1 MIQDCSALFLEGL
14 LSFFSPC
21 VLPLVPL
28 YIGYLT
34 SGIDTNLSKAKVR
47 IQTTVRTL
55 FFVLGISTVFFL
67 AGLGS
72 SALRYFF
79 QKNTIF
85 FSIIGGFLL
94 ILFGLFSL
102 GIIDIPFLQRE
113 HRIIS
118 FKQNKNGIIR
128 SYLLGFFFSFA
139 WSPCVGPLLA
149 SAMLKSASAESALIG
164 WLYIGCY
171 TLGFI
176 IIFILLGLFTEE
188 VLMLLK
194 KHTNI
199 VRYTKI
205 IGGIVVLCMGIYML
219 NTGFTSIKALENKTS
234 DNTTVVEN
242 SNDENLT
249 DIEKYSFTLKDNKGN
264 DVTLSEY
271 KGKTVVLNFFA
282 TWCTYC
288 KMELPSLEEINSTR
302 DDIVIFLVATPD
314 IGNEGS
320 KEYIESFMEEN
331 GYSMT
336 VLYDDTGEV
345 VSKYNVSGLPT
356 SFFFKPDGSVLGY
369 VPGYVE
375 ESSLISILEES
386 LTSYKNIHLYRK

>member
-34 SGIDTNLSKAKVR
+34 SGIDTNLSKAKAR

-113 HRIIS
+113 HRIVS

-149 SAMLKSASAESALIG
+149 SAILKSASAESTLIG
-164 WLYIGCY
+164 WIYIGCY

-194 KHTNI
+194 KNTNI

-336 VLYDDTGEV
+336 VLYDETGEV

-375 ESSLISILEES
+375 ESNLIGILEECQ
-386 LTSYKNIHLYRK
+386 K

>member
-1 MIQDCSALFLEGL
+1 MIKDCGALFLEGL

-34 SGIDTNLSKAKVR
+34 SGIDTNLSKAKAR

-113 HRIIS
+113 HRIVS

-149 SAMLKSASAESALIG
+149 SAILKSASAESALIG
-164 WLYIGCY
+164 WIYIGCY

-194 KHTNI
+194 KNTNI

-219 NTGFTSIKALENKTS
+219 NTGFTSIKALENRTL
-234 DNTTVVEN
+234 DNTTVVDN
-242 SNDENLT
+242 TNDENLT
-249 DIEKYSFTLKDNKGN
+249 DIEKYSFTLKDSHGN

-288 KMELPSLEEINSTR
+288 KMELPSLEEINNTR

-336 VLYDDTGEV
+336 VLYDETGEV

-375 ESSLISILEES
+375 ESNLIGILEECQ
-386 LTSYKNIHLYRK
+386 K

>member
-1 MIQDCSALFLEGL
+1 MIKDCGALFLEGL

-34 SGIDTNLSKAKVR
+34 SGIDTNLSKAKAR

-113 HRIIS
+113 HRIVS

-149 SAMLKSASAESALIG
+149 SAILKSASAESALIG
-164 WLYIGCY
+164 WIYIGCY

-194 KHTNI
+194 KNTNI

-219 NTGFTSIKALENKTS
+219 NTGFTSIKALENRTS

-242 SNDENLT
+242 TNDENLT
-249 DIEKYSFTLKDNKGN
+249 DIEKYSFTLKDSHGN
-264 DVTLSEY
+264 DVTLSDY

-288 KMELPSLEEINSTR
+288 KMELPSLEEINNTR

-336 VLYDDTGEV
+336 VLYDETGEV

-375 ESSLISILEES
+375 ESSLISILEECQ
-386 LTSYKNIHLYRK
+386 K

>member
-1 MIQDCSALFLEGL
+1 MIKDCGALFLEGL

-113 HRIIS
+113 HRIVS

-149 SAMLKSASAESALIG
+149 SAILKSASAESALIG
-164 WLYIGCY
+164 WIYIGCY

-194 KHTNI
+194 KNTNI

-205 IGGIVVLCMGIYML
+205 IGGIVVLYMGIYML
-219 NTGFTSIKALENKTS
+219 NTGFTSIRALENRTL
-234 DNTTVVEN
+234 DNTTVVDN
-242 SNDENLT
+242 TNDENLT
-249 DIEKYSFTLKDNKGN
+249 DIEKYSFTLKDSHGN

-288 KMELPSLEEINSTR
+288 KMELPSLEEINNTR

-336 VLYDDTGEV
+336 VLYDETGEV

-375 ESSLISILEES
+375 ESSLISILEECQ
-386 LTSYKNIHLYRK
+386 K

>member
-1 MIQDCSALFLEGL
+1 MIKDCGALFLEGL

-34 SGIDTNLSKAKVR
+34 SGIDTNLSKAKAR

-113 HRIIS
+113 HRIVS

-149 SAMLKSASAESALIG
+149 SAILKSASAESALIG
-164 WLYIGCY
+164 WIYIGCY

-194 KHTNI
+194 KNTNI

-205 IGGIVVLCMGIYML
+205 IGGIVVLYMGIYML
-219 NTGFTSIKALENKTS
+219 NTGFTSIKALENRTL
-234 DNTTVVEN
+234 DNTTVVDN
-242 SNDENLT
+242 TNDENLT
-249 DIEKYSFTLKDNKGN
+249 DIEKYSFTLIDSHGN

-288 KMELPSLEEINSTR
+288 KMELPSLEEINNTR

-336 VLYDDTGEV
+336 VLYDETGEV

-375 ESSLISILEES
+375 ESSLISILEECQ
-386 LTSYKNIHLYRK
+386 K

>member
-1 MIQDCSALFLEGL
+1 MIKDCGALFLEGL

-34 SGIDTNLSKAKVR
+34 SGIDTNLSKAKAR

-72 SALRYFF
+72 STLRYFF

-113 HRIIS
+113 HRIVS

-149 SAMLKSASAESALIG
+149 SAILKSASAESALIG
-164 WLYIGCY
+164 WIYIGCY

-194 KHTNI
+194 KNTNI

-205 IGGIVVLCMGIYML
+205 IGGIVVLYMGIYML
-219 NTGFTSIKALENKTS
+219 NTGFTSIKALENRTL
-234 DNTTVVEN
+234 DNTTVVDN
-242 SNDENLT
+242 TNDENLT
-249 DIEKYSFTLKDNKGN
+249 DIEKYSFTLKDSHGN

-288 KMELPSLEEINSTR
+288 KMELPSLEEINNTR

-336 VLYDDTGEV
+336 VLYDETGEV

-375 ESSLISILEES
+375 ESNLIGILEGCQ
-386 LTSYKNIHLYRK
+386 K

>member
-1 MIQDCSALFLEGL
+1 MIQDFSALFLEGL
-14 LSFFSPC
+14 ISFFSPC
-21 VLPLVPL
+21 VLPLAPL

-102 GIIDIPFLQRE
+102 GIIDIPFLQKE

-234 DNTTVVEN
+234 DNTTAVEN

-336 VLYDDTGEV
+336 VLYDETGEV

-375 ESSLISILEES
+375 ESSLISILEECQ
-386 LTSYKNIHLYRK
+386 K

>member
-1 MIQDCSALFLEGL
+1 MIKDCGALFLEGL

-34 SGIDTNLSKAKVR
+34 SGIDTNLSKAKAR

-113 HRIIS
+113 HRIVS

-149 SAMLKSASAESALIG
+149 SAILKSASAESALIG
-164 WLYIGCY
+164 WIYIGCY

-194 KHTNI
+194 KNTNI

-205 IGGIVVLCMGIYML
+205 IGGIVVLYMGIYML
-219 NTGFTSIKALENKTS
+219 NTGFTSIKALENRTL
-234 DNTTVVEN
+234 DNTTVVDN
-242 SNDENLT
+242 TNDENLT
-249 DIEKYSFTLKDNKGN
+249 DIEKYSFTLIDSHGN

-288 KMELPSLEEINSTR
+288 KMELPSLEEINNTR

-336 VLYDDTGEV
+336 VLYDETGEV

-375 ESSLISILEES
+375 ESNLIGILEECQ
-386 LTSYKNIHLYRK
+386 K

>member
-102 GIIDIPFLQRE
+102 RIIDIPFLQKE

-188 VLMLLK
+188 ALMLLK

-234 DNTTVVEN
+234 DNTTAVEN

-336 VLYDDTGEV
+336 VLYDETGEV

-375 ESSLISILEES
+375 ESSLISILEECQ
-386 LTSYKNIHLYRK
+386 K

>member
-102 GIIDIPFLQRE
+102 GIIDIPFLQKE

-118 FKQNKNGIIR
+118 FNKNKNGIIR

-219 NTGFTSIKALENKTS
+219 NIGFTSIKALENKTS

-302 DDIVIFLVATPD
+302 DDIVIFLVATPN

-336 VLYDDTGEV
+336 VLYDETGEV

-375 ESSLISILEES
+375 ESSLISILEECQ
-386 LTSYKNIHLYRK
+386 K

>member
-1 MIQDCSALFLEGL
+1 MIKDCGALFLEGL

-34 SGIDTNLSKAKVR
+34 SGIDTNLSKAKAR

-113 HRIIS
+113 HRIVS

-149 SAMLKSASAESALIG
+149 SAILKSASAESTLIG
-164 WLYIGCY
+164 WIYIGCY

-194 KHTNI
+194 KNTNI

-205 IGGIVVLCMGIYML
+205 IGGIVVLYMGIYML
-219 NTGFTSIKALENKTS
+219 NTGFTSIKALENRTL
-234 DNTTVVEN
+234 DNTTVVDN
-242 SNDENLT
+242 TNDENLT
-249 DIEKYSFTLKDNKGN
+249 DIEKYSFTLKDSHGN

-288 KMELPSLEEINSTR
+288 KMELPSLEEINNTR

-336 VLYDDTGEV
+336 VLYDETGEV

-375 ESSLISILEES
+375 ESNLIGILEGCQ
-386 LTSYKNIHLYRK
+386 K

>member
-1 MIQDCSALFLEGL
+1 MIKDCGALFLEGL

-94 ILFGLFSL
+94 LLFGLFSL

-113 HRIIS
+113 HRIVS

-149 SAMLKSASAESALIG
+149 SAILKSASAESALIG
-164 WLYIGCY
+164 WIYIGCY

-194 KHTNI
+194 KNTNI

-219 NTGFTSIKALENKTS
+219 NTGFTSIKALENRTL
-234 DNTTVVEN
+234 DNTTVVDN
-242 SNDENLT
+242 TNDESLT
-249 DIEKYSFTLKDNKGN
+249 DIEKYSFTLKDSHGN
-264 DVTLSEY
+264 DVTLSDY

-288 KMELPSLEEINSTR
+288 KMELPSLEEINNTR

-336 VLYDDTGEV
+336 VLYDETGEV

-375 ESSLISILEES
+375 ESSLISILEECQ
-386 LTSYKNIHLYRK
+386 K

>member
-1 MIQDCSALFLEGL
+1 MIKDCGALFLEGL

-113 HRIIS
+113 HRIVS

-149 SAMLKSASAESALIG
+149 SAILKSASAESTLIG
-164 WLYIGCY
+164 WIYIGCY

-194 KHTNI
+194 KNTNI

-336 VLYDDTGEV
+336 VLYDETGEV

-375 ESSLISILEES
+375 ESSLISILEECQ
-386 LTSYKNIHLYRK
+386 K

>member
-1 MIQDCSALFLEGL
+1 MIKDCGALFLEGL

-34 SGIDTNLSKAKVR
+34 SGIDTNLSKAKAR

-113 HRIIS
+113 HRIVS

-149 SAMLKSASAESALIG
+149 SAILKSASAESALIG
-164 WLYIGCY
+164 WIYIGCY

-194 KHTNI
+194 KNTNI

-219 NTGFTSIKALENKTS
+219 NTGFTSIKALENRTL
-234 DNTTVVEN
+234 DNTTVVDN
-242 SNDENLT
+242 TNDESLT
-249 DIEKYSFTLKDNKGN
+249 DIEKYSFTLKDSHGN

-288 KMELPSLEEINSTR
+288 KMELPSLEEINNTR

-336 VLYDDTGEV
+336 VLYDETGEV

-375 ESSLISILEES
+375 ESNLIGILEGCQ
-386 LTSYKNIHLYRK
+386 K

>member
-1 MIQDCSALFLEGL
+1 MIKDCGALFLEGL

-34 SGIDTNLSKAKVR
+34 SGIDTNLSKAKAR

-113 HRIIS
+113 HRIVS

-149 SAMLKSASAESALIG
+149 SAILKSASAESALIG
-164 WLYIGCY
+164 WIYIGCY
-171 TLGFI
+171 TMGFI

-194 KHTNI
+194 KNTNI

-219 NTGFTSIKALENKTS
+219 NTGFTSIKALENRTS

-242 SNDENLT
+242 TNDENLT
-249 DIEKYSFTLKDNKGN
+249 DIEKYSFTLKDSHGN
-264 DVTLSEY
+264 DVTLSDY

-288 KMELPSLEEINSTR
+288 KMELPSLEEINNTR

-336 VLYDDTGEV
+336 VLYDETGEV

-375 ESSLISILEES
+375 ESSLISILEECQ
-386 LTSYKNIHLYRK
+386 K

>member
-1 MIQDCSALFLEGL
+1 MIKDCGALFLEGL

-34 SGIDTNLSKAKVR
+34 SGIDTNLSKAKAR

-113 HRIIS
+113 HRIVS

-149 SAMLKSASAESALIG
+149 SAILKSASAESALIG
-164 WLYIGCY
+164 WIYIGCY

-194 KHTNI
+194 KNTNI

-205 IGGIVVLCMGIYML
+205 IGGIVVLYMGIYML
-219 NTGFTSIKALENKTS
+219 NTGFTSIRALENRTL
-234 DNTTVVEN
+234 DNTTVVDN
-242 SNDENLT
+242 TNDENLT
-249 DIEKYSFTLKDNKGN
+249 DIEKYSFTLKDSHGN

-288 KMELPSLEEINSTR
+288 KMELPSLEEINNTR

-336 VLYDDTGEV
+336 VLYDETGEV

-375 ESSLISILEES
+375 ESNLIGILEGCQ
-386 LTSYKNIHLYRK
+386 K

>member
-1 MIQDCSALFLEGL
+1 MIKDCGALFLEGL

-34 SGIDTNLSKAKVR
+34 SGIDTNLSKAKAR

-94 ILFGLFSL
+94 LLFGLFSL

-113 HRIIS
+113 HRIVS

-149 SAMLKSASAESALIG
+149 SAILKSASAESALIG
-164 WLYIGCY
+164 WIYIGCY

-194 KHTNI
+194 KNTNI

-219 NTGFTSIKALENKTS
+219 NTGFTSIKALENRTS

-242 SNDENLT
+242 TNDENLT
-249 DIEKYSFTLKDNKGN
+249 DIEKYSFTLKDSHGN

-288 KMELPSLEEINSTR
+288 KMELPSLEEINNTR

-336 VLYDDTGEV
+336 VLYDETGEV

-375 ESSLISILEES
+375 ESSLISILEECQ
-386 LTSYKNIHLYRK
+386 K

>member
-1 MIQDCSALFLEGL
+1 MIKDCGALFLEGL

-113 HRIIS
+113 HRIVS

-149 SAMLKSASAESALIG
+149 SAILKSASAESALIG
-164 WLYIGCY
+164 WIYIGCY
-171 TLGFI
+171 TMGFI

-194 KHTNI
+194 KNTNI

-219 NTGFTSIKALENKTS
+219 NTGFTSIKALENRTS

-242 SNDENLT
+242 TNDENLT
-249 DIEKYSFTLKDNKGN
+249 DIEKYSFTLKDSHGN
-264 DVTLSEY
+264 DVTLSDY

-288 KMELPSLEEINSTR
+288 KMELPSLEEINNTR

-336 VLYDDTGEV
+336 VLYDETGEV

-375 ESSLISILEES
+375 ESSLISILEECQ
-386 LTSYKNIHLYRK
+386 K

>member
-102 GIIDIPFLQRE
+102 GIIDIPFLQKE

-302 DDIVIFLVATPD
+302 DDIVIFLVATPN

-336 VLYDDTGEV
+336 VLYDETGEV

-375 ESSLISILEES
+375 ESSLISILEECQ
-386 LTSYKNIHLYRK
+386 K

>member
-1 MIQDCSALFLEGL
+1 MIKDCGALFLEGL

-113 HRIIS
+113 HRIVS

-249 DIEKYSFTLKDNKGN
+249 DIEKYSFTLKDSHGN

-288 KMELPSLEEINSTR
+288 KMELPSLEEINNTR

-336 VLYDDTGEV
+336 VLYDETGEV

-375 ESSLISILEES
+375 ESNLIGILEECQ
-386 LTSYKNIHLYRK
+386 K

>member
-102 GIIDIPFLQRE
+102 GIIDIPFLQKE

-118 FKQNKNGIIR
+118 FKKNKNGIIR

-219 NTGFTSIKALENKTS
+219 NIGFTSIKALENKTS

-302 DDIVIFLVATPD
+302 DDIVIFLVATPN

-336 VLYDDTGEV
+336 VLYDETGEV

-375 ESSLISILEES
+375 ESSLISILEECQ
-386 LTSYKNIHLYRK
+386 K

>member
-85 FSIIGGFLL
+85 FSINGGFLL

-102 GIIDIPFLQRE
+102 GIIDIPFLQRD
-113 HRIIS
+113 HRIVS

-234 DNTTVVEN
+234 DNITVVEN

-336 VLYDDTGEV
+336 VLYDETGEV

-375 ESSLISILEES
+375 ESSLISILEECQ
-386 LTSYKNIHLYRK
+386 K

>member
-102 GIIDIPFLQRE
+102 GIIDIPFLQKE

-234 DNTTVVEN
+234 DNTTAVEN

-336 VLYDDTGEV
+336 VLYDETGEV

-356 SFFFKPDGSVLGY
+356 SFLFKPDGSVLGY

-375 ESSLISILEES
+375 ESSLISILEECQ
-386 LTSYKNIHLYRK
+386 K

>member
-1 MIQDCSALFLEGL
+1 MIKDCGALFLEGL

-94 ILFGLFSL
+94 LLFGLFSL

-113 HRIIS
+113 HRIVS

-149 SAMLKSASAESALIG
+149 SAILKSASAESALIG
-164 WLYIGCY
+164 WIYIGCY

-194 KHTNI
+194 KNTNI

-219 NTGFTSIKALENKTS
+219 NTGFTSIKALENRTL
-234 DNTTVVEN
+234 DNTTVVDN
-242 SNDENLT
+242 TNDENLT
-249 DIEKYSFTLKDNKGN
+249 DIEKYSFTLKDSHGN
-264 DVTLSEY
+264 DVTLSDY

-336 VLYDDTGEV
+336 VLYDETGEV

-375 ESSLISILEES
+375 ESSLISILEECQ
-386 LTSYKNIHLYRK
+386 K

>member
-113 HRIIS
+113 HRIVS

-242 SNDENLT
+242 LNDENLT

-302 DDIVIFLVATPD
+302 DDIVIFLVATPN

-336 VLYDDTGEV
+336 VLYDETGEV

-375 ESSLISILEES
+375 ESSLISILEECQ
-386 LTSYKNIHLYRK
+386 K

>member
-118 FKQNKNGIIR
+118 FKQNKKGIIR

-302 DDIVIFLVATPD
+302 DDIVIFLVATPN

-336 VLYDDTGEV
+336 VLYDETGEV

-375 ESSLISILEES
+375 ESSLISILEECQ
-386 LTSYKNIHLYRK
+386 K

>member
-85 FSIIGGFLL
+85 FSINGGFLL

-113 HRIIS
+113 HRIVS

-188 VLMLLK
+188 VLMSLK

-205 IGGIVVLCMGIYML
+205 IG
-219 NTGFTSIKALENKTS
+219 
-234 DNTTVVEN
+234 
-242 SNDENLT
+242 
-249 DIEKYSFTLKDNKGN
+249 
-264 DVTLSEY
+264 
-271 KGKTVVLNFFA
+271 
-282 TWCTYC
+282 
-288 KMELPSLEEINSTR
+288 
-302 DDIVIFLVATPD
+302 
-314 IGNEGS
+314 
-320 KEYIESFMEEN
+320 
-331 GYSMT
+331 
-336 VLYDDTGEV
+336 
-345 VSKYNVSGLPT
+345 
-356 SFFFKPDGSVLGY
+356 
-369 VPGYVE
+369 
-375 ESSLISILEES
+375 
-386 LTSYKNIHLYRK
+386 

>member
-102 GIIDIPFLQRE
+102 GIIDIPFLQKE

-118 FKQNKNGIIR
+118 FKKNKNGIIR

-171 TLGFI
+171 ALGFI

-219 NTGFTSIKALENKTS
+219 NIGFTSIKALENKTS

-302 DDIVIFLVATPD
+302 DDIVIFLVATPN

-336 VLYDDTGEV
+336 VLYDETGEV

-375 ESSLISILEES
+375 ESSLISILEECQ
-386 LTSYKNIHLYRK
+386 K

>member
-102 GIIDIPFLQRE
+102 GIIDIPFLQKE

-234 DNTTVVEN
+234 DNTTAVEN

-336 VLYDDTGEV
+336 VLYDETGEV

-375 ESSLISILEES
+375 ESSLISILEECQ
-386 LTSYKNIHLYRK
+386 K

>member
-1 MIQDCSALFLEGL
+1 MIKDCGALFLEGL

-34 SGIDTNLSKAKVR
+34 SGIDTNLSKAKAR

-94 ILFGLFSL
+94 LLFGLFSL

-113 HRIIS
+113 HRIVS

-149 SAMLKSASAESALIG
+149 SAILKSASAESALIG
-164 WLYIGCY
+164 WIYIGCY

-194 KHTNI
+194 KNTNI

-219 NTGFTSIKALENKTS
+219 NTGFTSIKALENRTL
-234 DNTTVVEN
+234 DNTTVVDN
-242 SNDENLT
+242 TNDESLT
-249 DIEKYSFTLKDNKGN
+249 DIEKYSFTLKDSHGN

-288 KMELPSLEEINSTR
+288 KMELPSLEEINNTR

-336 VLYDDTGEV
+336 VLYDETGEV

-375 ESSLISILEES
+375 ESSLISILEECQ
-386 LTSYKNIHLYRK
+386 K

>member
-102 GIIDIPFLQRE
+102 GIIDIPFLRRE

-282 TWCTYC
+282 TWCPYC

-336 VLYDDTGEV
+336 VLYDETGEV

-375 ESSLISILEES
+375 ESSLISILEECQ
-386 LTSYKNIHLYRK
+386 K

>member
-113 HRIIS
+113 HRIVS

-288 KMELPSLEEINSTR
+288 KMELPSLEEINNTR

-336 VLYDDTGEV
+336 VLYDETGEV

-375 ESSLISILEES
+375 ESSLISILEECQ
-386 LTSYKNIHLYRK
+386 K

>member
-1 MIQDCSALFLEGL
+1 MIKDCGALFLEGL

-113 HRIIS
+113 HRIVS

-149 SAMLKSASAESALIG
+149 SAILKSASAESALIG
-164 WLYIGCY
+164 WIYIGCY

-194 KHTNI
+194 KNTNI

-219 NTGFTSIKALENKTS
+219 NTGFTSIKALENRTL
-234 DNTTVVEN
+234 DNTTVVDN
-242 SNDENLT
+242 TNDENLT
-249 DIEKYSFTLKDNKGN
+249 DIEKYSFTLKDSHGN
-264 DVTLSEY
+264 DVTLSDY

-288 KMELPSLEEINSTR
+288 KMELPSLEEINNTR

-320 KEYIESFMEEN
+320 EEYIESFMEEN

-336 VLYDDTGEV
+336 VLYDETGEV

-375 ESSLISILEES
+375 ESSLIIILEECQ
-386 LTSYKNIHLYRK
+386 K

>member
-375 ESSLISILEES
+375 ESNLIGILEGCQ
-386 LTSYKNIHLYRK
+386 K

>member
-34 SGIDTNLSKAKVR
+34 SGSDTNLSKAKVR

-102 GIIDIPFLQRE
+102 GIIDIPFLQKE

-234 DNTTVVEN
+234 DNTTAVEN

-336 VLYDDTGEV
+336 VLYDETGEV

-375 ESSLISILEES
+375 ESSLISILEECQ
-386 LTSYKNIHLYRK
+386 K

>member
-1 MIQDCSALFLEGL
+1 MIKDCGALFLEGL

-34 SGIDTNLSKAKVR
+34 SGIDTNLSKAKAR

-72 SALRYFF
+72 STLRYFF

-113 HRIIS
+113 HRIVS

-149 SAMLKSASAESALIG
+149 SAILKSASAESALIG
-164 WLYIGCY
+164 WIYIGCY
-171 TLGFI
+171 TMGFI

-194 KHTNI
+194 KNTNI

-219 NTGFTSIKALENKTS
+219 NTGFTSIKALENRTS
-234 DNTTVVEN
+234 DNTTVVKN
-242 SNDENLT
+242 TNDENLT
-249 DIEKYSFTLKDNKGN
+249 DIEKYSFTLKDSHGN

-288 KMELPSLEEINSTR
+288 KMELPSLEEINNTR

-336 VLYDDTGEV
+336 VLYDETGEV

-375 ESSLISILEES
+375 ESSLISILEECQ
-386 LTSYKNIHLYRK
+386 K

>member
-113 HRIIS
+113 HRIVS

-149 SAMLKSASAESALIG
+149 SAMLKSASAESTLIG

-234 DNTTVVEN
+234 DNTTVIEN

-302 DDIVIFLVATPD
+302 DDIVIFLVATPN

-336 VLYDDTGEV
+336 VLYDETGEV

-375 ESSLISILEES
+375 ESSLISILEECQ
-386 LTSYKNIHLYRK
+386 K

>member
-113 HRIIS
+113 HRIVS

-336 VLYDDTGEV
+336 VLYDETGEV

-375 ESSLISILEES
+375 ESSLISILEECQ
-386 LTSYKNIHLYRK
+386 K

>member
-1 MIQDCSALFLEGL
+1 MIKDCGALFLEGL

-34 SGIDTNLSKAKVR
+34 SGIDTNLSKAKAR
-47 IQTTVRTL
+47 IQTTVRTF
-55 FFVLGISTVFFL
+55 FFVLGIFTVFFL

-113 HRIIS
+113 HRIVS

-149 SAMLKSASAESALIG
+149 SAILKSASAESALIG
-164 WLYIGCY
+164 WIYIGCY
-171 TLGFI
+171 TMGFI

-194 KHTNI
+194 KNTNI

-205 IGGIVVLCMGIYML
+205 IGGIVVLYMGIYML
-219 NTGFTSIKALENKTS
+219 NTGFTSIKALENRTS

-242 SNDENLT
+242 TNDENLT
-249 DIEKYSFTLKDNKGN
+249 DIEKYSFTLKDSHGN
-264 DVTLSEY
+264 DVTLSDY

-288 KMELPSLEEINSTR
+288 KMELPSLEEINNTR

-336 VLYDDTGEV
+336 VLYDETGEV

-375 ESSLISILEES
+375 ESSLISILEECQ
-386 LTSYKNIHLYRK
+386 K

>member
-1 MIQDCSALFLEGL
+1 MIKDCGALFLEGL

-113 HRIIS
+113 HRIVS

-149 SAMLKSASAESALIG
+149 SAILKSASAESALIG
-164 WLYIGCY
+164 WIYIGCY

-194 KHTNI
+194 KNTNI

-219 NTGFTSIKALENKTS
+219 NTGFTSIKALENRTL
-234 DNTTVVEN
+234 DNTTVVDN
-242 SNDENLT
+242 TNDENLT
-249 DIEKYSFTLKDNKGN
+249 DIEKYSFTLKDSHGN
-264 DVTLSEY
+264 DVTLSDY

-288 KMELPSLEEINSTR
+288 KMELPSLEEINNTR

-320 KEYIESFMEEN
+320 EEYIESFMEEN

-336 VLYDDTGEV
+336 VLYDETGEV

-375 ESSLISILEES
+375 ESNLIGILEGCQ
-386 LTSYKNIHLYRK
+386 K